1 MELLKKFQTFMMG
14 AGYDDEDYVEDEMYD
29 EDYIDDEP
37 SYRYEGRHESISSG
51 RQERTRPSLA
61 AFPRETQGRRPSETS
76 NVLTMPRATS
86 LEAGNLFI
94 CKPKTIEEAAS
105 VCKQFKNS
113 SICVVTLEGLP
124 QPEAQ
129 RIADLL
135 SGACFV
141 LDGVIERI
149 TNCVFVM
156 APSSI
161 GVSSELREQLKKG
174 DSLFSW
180 MMPNGRN

>member
-1 MELLKKFQTFMMG
+1 MELLRKFQTFMMG

-29 EDYIDDEP
+29 EEYIDDEP
-37 SYRYEGRHESISSG
+37 SYRYESSRSS
-51 RQERTRPSLA
+51 RQERNRPSLA
-61 AFPRETQGRRPSETS
+61 AFPREARPSEMS
-76 NVLTMPRATS
+76 NVLTMPRAAS
-86 LEAGNLFI
+86 SFESNNLFI

-156 APSSI
+156 APSGT
-161 GVSSELREQLKKG
+161 GVSSELREHLKKG
-174 DSLFSW
+174 ESLFSW
-180 MMPNGRN
+180 MMPSGRN